1 MVEKTKTYTNGTQL
15 ARIAHTTG
23 LACVATYGNTEQNIN
38 AMPTKSSKVRACDPS
53 RMFEAI
59 QFVTLQQHTHK
70 KNEMQIT
77 TPKQAMVN
85 ETTIQTSFVASRAMA
100 NGRGCR
106 FKQIHAFSN
115 GPSPQA

>member
-1 MVEKTKTYTNGTQL
+1 M

-59 QFVTLQQHTHK
+59 QFCLELKAQTLLKYILEALSLKAK
-70 KNEMQIT
+70 K
-77 TPKQAMVN
+77 
-85 ETTIQTSFVASRAMA
+85 ETKYSQDESKVGTEERMDKDEGGEGV
-100 NGRGCR
+100 C
-106 FKQIHAFSN
+106 
-115 GPSPQA
+115 